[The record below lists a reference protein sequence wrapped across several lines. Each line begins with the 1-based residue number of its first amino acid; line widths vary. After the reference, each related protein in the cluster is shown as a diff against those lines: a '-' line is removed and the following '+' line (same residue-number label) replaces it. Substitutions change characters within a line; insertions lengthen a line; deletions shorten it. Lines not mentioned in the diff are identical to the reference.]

1 MTLLGNSHRYNMMKK
16 ALLIITII
24 LITFVVI
31 ARSQNISFNTV
42 SMLLNVMTG
51 RGIDSPETE
60 TVGSRLQVPN
70 GFSVDVYA
78 RNLPNARFI
87 TMTANGDLLITR
99 PHKGDVVMIRAG
111 ATPTQ
116 SGERLTLLTEL
127 TRPSGIAVHQGWL
140 YIGEADSVGRIAFN
154 ETTGE
159 IHGQYQKI
167 INGLTAGGNHPYKQ
181 IKIGPDNKLY
191 LSQGSTCNVCIE
203 EDTRRATM
211 SRYNLDG
218 SGEELVASGLRNTM
232 GFDWAPWNNDLY
244 GTDNG
249 RDLLGDDYPPCEFNK
264 IEMGKFYGWPYFN
277 GANNKDPDF
286 TNAPAQ
292 LAANPIAPAHEFR
305 AHNAPLG
312 MTFVN
317 NKQWPKKYQQSAL
330 VALHGSW
337 NRSIPDGYRVVSLQ
351 WQGDK
356 IVRED
361 FFSGFEKLGDVIGRP
376 VDVTQGPNGAVYI
389 SDDYAGV
396 IYRIVYGEPQQVIS
410 AVVTS
415 KPEPFVLRQPDWL
428 TKANRST
435 LIKKG
440 QDLFQQYE
448 CKSCHIAKS
457 AVGKMDLST
466 VAKRLQYNDVIEQL
480 TNPSPPMPTFP
491 LTLADKRALATFLLK
506 SE

>member
-87 TMTANGDLLITR
+87 TMTANGDLLTTR

-167 INGLTAGGNHPYKQ
+167 INGL
-181 IKIGPDNKLY
+181 IG
-191 LSQGSTCNVCIE
+191 I
-203 EDTRRATM
+203 
-211 SRYNLDG
+211 
-218 SGEELVASGLRNTM
+218 
-232 GFDWAPWNNDLY
+232 
-244 GTDNG
+244 
-249 RDLLGDDYPPCEFNK
+249 
-264 IEMGKFYGWPYFN
+264 
-277 GANNKDPDF
+277 
-286 TNAPAQ
+286 
-292 LAANPIAPAHEFR
+292 
-305 AHNAPLG
+305 
-312 MTFVN
+312 
-317 NKQWPKKYQQSAL
+317 
-330 VALHGSW
+330 
-337 NRSIPDGYRVVSLQ
+337 
-351 WQGDK
+351 
-356 IVRED
+356 
-361 FFSGFEKLGDVIGRP
+361 
-376 VDVTQGPNGAVYI
+376 TQ
-389 SDDYAGV
+389 
-396 IYRIVYGEPQQVIS
+396 
-410 AVVTS
+410 
-415 KPEPFVLRQPDWL
+415 
-428 TKANRST
+428 
-435 LIKKG
+435 
-440 QDLFQQYE
+440 
-448 CKSCHIAKS
+448 H
-457 AVGKMDLST
+457 
-466 VAKRLQYNDVIEQL
+466 
-480 TNPSPPMPTFP
+480 
-491 LTLADKRALATFLLK
+491 
-506 SE
+506 